1 MLKYNER
8 LEQLSQQ
15 MARKNRLQSLVKE
28 LRSQKEELTTK
39 VMMLEGEFRK
49 EQIDVDKL
57 EGRSLAAF
65 YYSVL
70 GKKDTMLNKERQEA
84 YGARVKYDAA
94 ALELDTVEMEL
105 EKAEAELKE
114 LRWVE
119 QDYQQILQEKEK
131 AIRTAGGENAREI
144 ILLEEKLGQL
154 ESFKKELQEAIDAG
168 KKARTLAERILSDLN
183 SAEGWGT
190 WDLLGG
196 GLISDLAK
204 HDRLDSAQSYVEAL
218 QVQLRKFKTEL
229 TDVQISADMQVNIE
243 GFLRFADY
251 FFDDIFSSWAIL
263 DQIKKSQGQVEQVRA
278 KINQIIS
285 RLEEMMNAA
294 VGEQNI
300 AKHERNNLVL
310 RVQ

>member
-70 GKKDTMLNKERQEA
+70 GKKDTMLNKERREA

-105 EKAEAELKE
+105 EKAEAEIKE